1 MSRYTFR
8 VRNMGGER
16 GLGVSIVYGE
26 VGWDEELATFYA
38 RLWREAAEEP
48 PAPAHHELLVSC
60 GGHLCEITNVARLE
74 RCLAESSSVEV
85 DFDPAEIAARWG
97 ERLEAD
103 RDRYMESLSVEQEM
117 NLLFRLRLTSD
128 P

>member
-8 VRNMGGER
+8 VRNKGREG
-16 GLGVSIVYGE
+16 GLGVSAFYGE

-38 RLWREAAEEP
+38 RVWREEP
-48 PAPAHHELLVSC
+48 LTPADYMPVMSC
-60 GGHLCEITNVARLE
+60 GGRLCEVTDVAKLE
-74 RCLAESSSVEV
+74 RCLADRSEV
-85 DFDPAEIAARWG
+85 DFDPVEIAGQWDK
-97 ERLEAD
+97 RLEAD

-117 NLLFRLRLTSD
+117 NLLFRLRLATD

>member
-8 VRNMGGER
+8 VRNKGREG
-16 GLGVSIVYGE
+16 GLGVSAFYGE

-38 RLWREAAEEP
+38 HLWPEAVEEP
-48 PAPAHHELLVSC
+48 LTPADLEPLVSC
-60 GGHLCEITNVARLE
+60 GRHLCELTEVARLE
-74 RCLAESSSVEV
+74 RCLAETSGI
-85 DFDPAEIAARWG
+85 DFDPTEIAADWS

-117 NLLFRLRLTSD
+117 NLLARLVAD

>member
-8 VRNMGGER
+8 VRDRGRER
-16 GLGVSIVYGE
+16 GLGVSAFYGE

-38 RLWREAAEEP
+38 RVWREAAGDPLTPADYEP
-48 PAPAHHELLVSC
+48 LVSC
-60 GGHLCEITNVARLE
+60 GGRLCEVTDVAKLE
-74 RCLAESSSVEV
+74 RCLAETSEV
-85 DFDPAEIAARWG
+85 DYDPAEIAGQWQ

-117 NLLFRLRLTSD
+117 NLLFRLRLATD

>member
-8 VRNMGGER
+8 LRNKSREG
-16 GLGVSIVYGE
+16 GLGVSAFYGE

-38 RLWREAAEEP
+38 RIWREAAEEP
-48 PAPAHHELLVSC
+48 LTPADYEPLVAC
-60 GGHLCEITNVARLE
+60 GGRLCEVTDVSTLE
-74 RCLAESSSVEV
+74 RCLAERSEI
-85 DFDPAEIAARWG
+85 DFDPAEIAHWDQ
-97 ERLEAD
+97 RLEAD

-117 NLLFRLRLTSD
+117 NLLFRLRLATD